1 MNTKIQK
8 SGNSFSLY
16 LPKFII
22 KKAKIK
28 KGSEVFVDFQ
38 DDKIIITPS
47 KKTLTLKEM
56 LKGYDLKSMR
66 HDPIDF
72 GPDIGREIID

>member
-16 LPKFII
+16 LPQFII

-28 KGSEVFVDFQ
+28 KGSEVSVDFQ

-56 LKGYDLKSMR
+56 LKSVSKNNRPEL
-66 HDPIDF
+66 IDF
-72 GPDIGREIID
+72 GEDVGREVID